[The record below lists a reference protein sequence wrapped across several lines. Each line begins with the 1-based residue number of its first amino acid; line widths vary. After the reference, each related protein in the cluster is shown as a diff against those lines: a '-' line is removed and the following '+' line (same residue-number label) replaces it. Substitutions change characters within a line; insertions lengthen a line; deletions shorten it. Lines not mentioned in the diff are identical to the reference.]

1 MTFERRSPRPDDVAI
16 EILYCGVC
24 HSDIHQARNE
34 WGIAVYPLMP
44 GHEIIGRVTAVGDKV
59 TAHKVGDLVGVGCMV
74 DACRHCEACAKD
86 LEQYC
91 LEGPTMTYATPD
103 RVDGS
108 NTMGGYSSSI
118 VVSEHFVL
126 RIPAGMDLPSAAPI
140 LCAGITTYSPLKHHG
155 VGPGHK
161 VGILGM
167 GGLGHMGIKLAKA
180 LGAEV
185 TLFTRSQAKADEARR
200 QGADHVIVS
209 TDAEQMCAAA
219 GRFDFLLDTI
229 PVQHDLNPYLET
241 LKFDGVHI
249 LVGLIEP
256 IDPALHAANLVL
268 KRRVLAGSLIGGIA
282 ETQEVLDFC
291 AEHDIRC
298 DIELLDI
305 RTINQAYE
313 RMIAGDVKYRF
324 VIDMATPRADRTLAW
339 RPRRGHARC
348 HRASADGSG
357 PARAVTR
364 PAACPSLSRTTSA
377 APRHVLRCQSARL
390 AAGYP
395 VQSAKRT
402 RHGWPPPAS
411 ARRH

>member
-1 MTFERRSPRPDDVAI
+1 MYTAIGYAAQTPTSPLAPMTFQRRSPRPDDVAI

-59 TAHKVGDLVGVGCMV
+59 TTHKVGDLVGVGCMV
-74 DACRHCEACAKD
+74 DSCRTCEACAKD

-108 NTMGGYSSSI
+108 NTMGG
-118 VVSEHFVL
+118 
-126 RIPAGMDLPSAAPI
+126 IPAASWSASTSWCAYRPAWTCPALHLSCVPASPPI
-140 LCAGITTYSPLKHHG
+140 RPLKHHG

-161 VGILGM
+161 IGILGM

-185 TLFTRSQAKADEARR
+185 TLFTRSQAKAEEARR

-209 TDAEQMCAAA
+209 TDAEQMRAAA

-256 IDPALHAANLVL
+256 IDPALHAANLVM
-268 KRRVLAGSLIGGIA
+268 KRRVLAGSLIGGVA
-282 ETQEVLDFC
+282 ETQEVLNFC
-291 AEHDIRC
+291 AEHGIRC
-298 DIELLDI
+298 DIEMLDI
-305 RTINQAYE
+305 RNINQAYE

-324 VIDMATPRADRTLAW
+324 VIDMATLQ
-339 RPRRGHARC
+339 G
-348 HRASADGSG
+348 
-357 PARAVTR
+357 
-364 PAACPSLSRTTSA
+364 
-377 APRHVLRCQSARL
+377 
-390 AAGYP
+390 
-395 VQSAKRT
+395 
-402 RHGWPPPAS
+402 
-411 ARRH
+411 